1 MSIFELHERVLAD
14 YGDFV
19 GSFVNIHDERLR
31 AFVRRMLEEERQLW
45 PEPLLQ
51 LSPSYQRAQTVEELA
66 QEGVLHEETARI
78 FRRAGGESFR
88 LFRHQVEAI
97 RLAAEGKSFVV
108 TSGTGSGKSF
118 CYFIPIVDAV
128 VRTGVSGLVALVVYP
143 MNALVNSQEQALREL
158 ANRYRERT
166 GREMPVRFA
175 RYTGETPEEER
186 EQIRRHPP
194 HILLTN
200 YVMAELLLV
209 RPEDRPLLAL
219 PSPPSSLAA
228 SQPPFFL
235 VFDEL
240 HTYRGRQGA
249 DVAMLV
255 RRLRSRLERSA
266 VVHIGT
272 SATLVAHPGATPQE
286 RRQVV
291 ADFAS
296 RFFGTRITPQEIVE
310 ETLEPATVGG
320 FPTAQELVQALDEP
334 FPQEG
339 EALRRHPLARWVEY
353 AMGVEEEADGHL
365 RRRPPRSL
373 SEVAEA
379 LAQYTGQPPDTCQA
393 RLQAFFTHLAQRNR
407 QLSEPFFAFKLHQF
421 ISQGRAVYA
430 TLEPPAERKFSAEGE
445 GVAELPLFPLR
456 FCRLCGQDYY
466 HVVRTADGR
475 FLPYPVGEEPP
486 EEVGQGGYLAFVEDW
501 NESYLPDDWR
511 DEQGRL
517 TRTWRDRVPQ
527 LVWVRPDGTLAA
539 GPASETHQAW
549 WQARKFWLC
558 LRCGEYYTEREQDF
572 TKLSHLSSEG
582 RSSATT
588 VLATAVLRAAK
599 QTGTAVRDK
608 LLTFTD
614 SRQDASLQAGHFND
628 FVQMAVLRSGLYAAL
643 AQHGQLRFDTLTSET
658 VRHMGLDL
666 KDIAQNPSLDPRSAL
681 AQEVWKTFED
691 LTEYRLYADLR
702 RGWRV
707 LQPNLEEVGLLRL
720 AYQGLSEACERDEI
734 WEGVPVLR
742 SCPPQERFRIVHAV
756 LDHFRKRLA
765 IGARVLEKSF
775 QQQLRRRAGQHL
787 NEFWG
792 LDPDADFL
800 YEGRWFVRPT
810 GQATRL
816 PPGEFYRLSGRT
828 ALGRFL
834 QEALGLDAKGL
845 EGFLPPF
852 LEVLVRQGFLQYG
865 HPLRGYEGYRL
876 EAACLVW
883 QVGDAAPPPP
893 DPVYARGGRETMP
906 ANAFFQRL
914 YSGVARELASLEA
927 REHTAQVVSP
937 GERQRRERRFRW
949 LPEDAQDPSLGRR
962 LPYLVCS
969 PTMELGVDIAD
980 LDVVHLRNVPPTP
993 ANYAQR
999 SGRAGRQG
1007 QAGLILTYC
1016 AAWSSHD
1023 QYFFRHRA
1031 EMVAGAV
1038 RAPRLDLAN
1047 EALIRAHIQ
1056 AEWLAQVGLPL
1067 RQSIEEVV
1075 NTEHSPAFPLREG
1088 VAQQI
1093 RLGEEQQGRLRE
1105 RLQRILAFDRDVL
1118 EKSGWFGEP
1127 WLKRVIEEAPEAFD
1141 RAFDRWRELFRMA
1154 EAQLKQAQDE
1164 LTRARKPEDQQQA
1177 ERRQKEALR
1186 QRNLLLQVGV
1196 APEESDFYPYR
1207 YLATE
1212 GFLPG
1217 YNFPAL
1223 PVRAWVPRGEGEF
1236 MARPRALAIRE
1247 FAPHNIVYHEGAKW
1261 QVRRFF
1267 LPPGG
1272 LEQRRRK
1279 LRLCLVCGTF
1289 VELELKL
1296 ERCPVCSTLF
1306 DGTNSQVETL
1316 LDLPNVRLVRRE
1328 RITSNEEERVR
1339 LGYDLQV
1346 FYQFAPVES
1355 GYRTVEAD
1363 VQTSE
1368 GVPFRLIY
1376 APAATLLHINR
1387 GWRGRSGGF
1396 FVDLN
1401 SGELLTDAQVEQELK
1416 SSGGPPSTAHRE
1428 RTALCVW
1435 ATHNVLLLRL
1445 LDPRLQE
1452 KVPVLEAT
1460 LLYALKRG
1468 MEQVFQLEENE
1479 LGVQRIGQQEHRA
1492 LLFYEAAEGGLGVLR
1507 RLVEEPGA
1515 LALVA
1520 QEALRI
1526 CHTAPDGADQ
1536 KPECKRAC
1544 YECLL
1549 SFQNQ
1554 MESHLLDRRRIQP
1567 LLQELSTAQVALRIK
1582 GVSREEH
1589 LAWLWKQTQ
1598 SELER
1603 RFLTFLAEGGYRL
1616 PDKAQKSIQEPR
1628 CIADFFYEP
1637 RVVLFCDG
1645 PVHDRP
1651 DQRRIDGALRERL
1664 QEQGYR
1670 VLVLRAEEN
1679 LEGFVRAHPD
1689 VFGMGASFA
1698 QSLGGHPPQD

>member
-1 MSIFELHERVLAD
+1 VFGEAEQEEAMSIFELHERVLAD

-19 GSFVNIHDERLR
+19 GSFVRIADERLR
-31 AFVRRMLEEERQLW
+31 EFVRQMLEEERRLW

-51 LSPSYQRAQTVEELA
+51 LSPAYRRAQTVEELA
-66 QEGVLHEETARI
+66 REGVLHEETARI
-78 FRRAGGESFR
+78 FRRADGRSFR
-88 LFRHQVEAI
+88 LFQHQVEAI

-128 VRTGVSGLVALVVYP
+128 VRQPGESGLVAIVVYP

-158 ANRYRERT
+158 ARRYRERT

-209 RPEDRPLLAL
+209 RPEDRNLITPHSAL
-219 PSPPSSLAA
+219 PTSHSPSAIRHS
-228 SQPPFFL
+228 PFFL

-255 RRLRSRLERSA
+255 RRLRARLERPR

-272 SATLVAHPGATPQE
+272 SATLVAHPDATPEE

-296 RFFGTRITPQEIVE
+296 RFFGTSITPAEVIE

-320 FPTAQELVQALDEP
+320 PPTPEELRKTLSEP
-334 FPQEG
+334 FPEEI
-339 EALRRHPLARWVEY
+339 EALRRHPLARWLEY
-353 AMGVEEEADGHL
+353 ELGLVREADGRL
-365 RRRPPRSL
+365 RRRMPRPL
-373 SEVAEA
+373 SE
-379 LAQYTGQPPDTCQA
+379 LACTLSQTTGHSENSCHRT
-393 RLQAFFTHLAQRNR
+393 LEAFFTHVAQLNR
-407 QLSEPFFAFKLHQF
+407 QLPEPFFAFKLHQF

-430 TLEPPAERKFSAEGE
+430 TLEPPEKRQFSAEGE
-445 GVAELPLFPLR
+445 LVDEHPFFPLR
-456 FCRLCGQDYY
+456 FCRVCGQDYY
-466 HVVRTADGR
+466 HVVRTADR
-475 FLPYPVGEEPP
+475 FLPYPVGEELP
-486 EEVGQGGYLAFVEDW
+486 EEEGQGGYLAFVEDW
-501 NESYLPDDWR
+501 DESHLPDDWR
-511 DEQGRL
+511 DEQGRI
-517 TRTWRDRVPQ
+517 TRTWRERVPQ
-527 LVWVRPDGTLAA
+527 PIWVRPDGTFR
-539 GPASETHQAW
+539 SEPTEDARKAW

-572 TKLSHLSSEG
+572 TKLSRLSSEG

-588 VLATAVLRAAK
+588 VLATAVLRYAAQSK
-599 QTGTAVRDK
+599 TVRDK

-643 AQHGQLRFDTLTSET
+643 RQHGELRFDNVARET
-658 VRHMGLDL
+658 MRSMGLELRDV
-666 KDIAQNPSLDPRSAL
+666 AQNPALDPESSI
-681 AQEVWKTFED
+681 AQEVWKTFQD

-707 LQPNLEEVGLLRL
+707 LQPNLEDTGLLRIE
-720 AYQGLSEACERDEI
+720 YDGLREVCEREKVWRDL
-734 WEGVPVLR
+734 PPLR
-742 SCPPQERFRIVHAV
+742 ERPPEERFRILHAV

-765 IGARVLEKSF
+765 IEVCVLEREF
-775 QQQLRRRAGQHL
+775 QQQLRRRAEQHL

-800 YEGRWFVRPT
+800 YEASWFVRPA
-810 GQATRL
+810 GQVRHL
-816 PPGEFYRLSGRT
+816 PQGVFYRLT
-828 ALGRFL
+828 ARAPIGRFL
-834 QEALGLDAKGL
+834 REALQLDANEL
-845 EGFLPPF
+845 ETLLPAF
-852 LEVLVRQGFLQYG
+852 LELLVSQGFLRRG
-865 HPLRGYEGYRL
+865 DSLNGYERYRL
-876 EAACLVW
+876 DAGRLVW
-883 QVGDAAPPPP
+883 RLGNGTPPPP
-893 DPVYARGGRETMP
+893 DPVYARGNREAMP

-914 YSGVARELASLEA
+914 YQEAARELASLEA

-949 LPEDAQDPSLGRR
+949 LPEDAQDSSLGRR

-1016 AAWSSHD
+1016 AAGSSHD
-1023 QYFFRHRA
+1023 QYFFRNRA

-1038 RAPRLDLAN
+1038 RAPRLELAN

-1075 NTEHSPAFPLREG
+1075 DTERFPELPLRES
-1088 VAQQI
+1088 VAHQI
-1093 RLGEEQQGRLRE
+1093 QLGTEQRGRLRE
-1105 RLQRILAFDRDVL
+1105 RLEQILAFDRQVL
-1118 EKSGWFGEP
+1118 ESSGWFTEA
-1127 WLKRVIEEAPEAFD
+1127 WLDRVITEAPEAFD
-1141 RAFDRWRELFRMA
+1141 RAFDRWRELYRIATTQLGRAQA
-1154 EAQLKQAQDE
+1154 ELAS
-1164 LTRARKPEDQQQA
+1164 ARTTEAQQQA
-1177 ERRQKEALR
+1177 RRLQEEALR
-1186 QRNLLLQVGV
+1186 QRNLLLQIEV
-1196 APEESDFYPYR
+1196 AREESDFYPYR

-1236 MARPRALAIRE
+1236 IARPRVLAIRE

-1272 LEQRRRK
+1272 LEQRRRSY
-1279 LRLCLVCGTF
+1279 RLCLECGAF
-1289 VELELKL
+1289 AEPYL
-1296 ERCPVCSTLF
+1296 ERCPVCHSLF
-1306 DGTNSQVETL
+1306 DGTNSEIKPL

-1328 RITSNEEERVR
+1328 RITCNEEERVR
-1339 LGYDLQV
+1339 LGYETQV
-1346 FYQFAPVES
+1346 SYQFAPAES
-1355 GYRTVEAD
+1355 GYRTAEAD
-1363 VQTSE
+1363 VRSGENTL
-1368 GVPFRLIY
+1368 FRLIY
-1376 APAATLLHINR
+1376 GPAATLLYINR
-1387 GWRGRSGGF
+1387 GWRGRPEGF
-1396 FVDLN
+1396 VVDLN
-1401 SGELLTDAQVEQELK
+1401 SGELLTDGQVEREAESAASPSPL
-1416 SSGGPPSTAHRE
+1416 SSTANRE
-1428 RTALCVW
+1428 RLALCVW
-1435 ATHNVLLLRL
+1435 ETQNVLLLRL
-1445 LDPRLQE
+1445 LDPGRRE
-1452 KVPVLEAT
+1452 DPILEAS

-1468 MEQVFQLEENE
+1468 IEQAFQLEESE
-1479 LGVQRIGQQEHRA
+1479 LGVQRVGRGEHRA

-1507 RLVEEPGA
+1507 RLVEEPDA

-1526 CHTAPDGADQ
+1526 CHFAPDGTDQ
-1536 KPECKRAC
+1536 KPECARAC

-1549 SFQNQ
+1549 SFHNQ
-1554 MESHLLDRRRIQP
+1554 AEAHLLDRHRIRAI
-1567 LLQELSTAQVALRIK
+1567 LLDLCEARVAQRVQ
-1582 GVSREEH
+1582 GTSREEH
-1589 LAWLWKQTQ
+1589 LRWLRSRTQ

-1603 RFLTFLAEGGYRL
+1603 RFLDFLAEGGYRL
-1616 PDKAQKSIQEPR
+1616 PDEAQKSFQEPR
-1628 CIADFFYEP
+1628 CIADFFYAP
-1637 RVVLFCDG
+1637 NVVLFCDG

-1651 DQRRIDGALRERL
+1651 DQRRVDEQLRRELRAR
-1664 QEQGYR
+1664 GYR
-1670 VLVLRAEEN
+1670 VLVVRWDEPFEE
-1679 LEGFVRAHPD
+1679 LVRQYRE
-1689 VFGMGASFA
+1689 VFGRG
-1698 QSLGGHPPQD
+1698 